1 MHVTDEADLTRERLS
16 TRISGVEDRIG
27 RLETVEANAIVDW
40 IERHPSDAPVI
51 IDQAARLLIGRSATD
66 LPAGVLDLLNWASSY
81 ASPAAQIGMWFNP
94 PVYVGLQPGGRAQV
108 DVNERIVE
116 VPYALAVA
124 ARLPMGSLALDLGAA
139 ESTLALSLASLG
151 IDTIALDRRPYPL
164 SHPRLTA
171 VMEKVEDWAG
181 PPRPLDAVFCLS
193 TVEHIGLGYYGEDSA
208 GPDQDRLT
216 MNRLL
221 GWIADDGILVF
232 TAPYG
237 PWYVDNFQRTYDDDH
252 LDALLEGWKV
262 VDKLVYQQTASS
274 IWELSEAGRP
284 ASHETG
290 GRSVVLLQA
299 QPRR

>member
-1 MHVTDEADLTRERLS
+1 
-16 TRISGVEDRIG
+16 
-27 RLETVEANAIVDW
+27 
-40 IERHPSDAPVI
+40 
-51 IDQAARLLIGRSATD
+51 
-66 LPAGVLDLLNWASSY
+66 
-81 ASPAAQIGMWFNP
+81 
-94 PVYVGLQPGGRAQV
+94 
-108 DVNERIVE
+108 
-116 VPYALAVA
+116 
-124 ARLPMGSLALDLGAA
+124 
-139 ESTLALSLASLG
+139 
-151 IDTIALDRRPYPL
+151 
-164 SHPRLTA
+164 
-171 VMEKVEDWAG
+171 MEKVEDWAG